1 MGVFIN
7 MMWPCSH
14 SPFSVAAAASDEAYL
29 IQLQKAAQA
38 KRLWEHRH
46 WQVLLHYQPRLWS
59 GGVESQIDD
68 AAFFLSPSGKF
79 DPQAELDATLASF
92 FAPPDQEEGA
102 EHPQC
107 KFIARYQWLKQ
118 ELGFDAEYLPEYAC
132 PQYDDW
138 VAEMDPDAVTLV
150 FPAAYLNNPASMF
163 GHTLLR
169 IDSNKRSTQTR
180 LLDFTVNYAADTQE
194 EPGLSYAMKGLFGGY
209 EGSFSVAPYYAQVK
223 RYGDIENRD
232 IWEYHLN
239 LSHEE
244 VLRMLMHTWELRSA
258 GLDYYFL
265 DENCS
270 YQLLSLLEAA
280 RPSMHLLDQF
290 GLWAIPAD
298 TVRAVA
304 NENDLISSATFR
316 PSRRTV
322 LQARANQLA
331 PTLQNIA
338 KCIGDD
344 QCPVDAVSQRGLS
357 PMDQAKVLELAM
369 EYLGYQYAVQ
379 NEDTAESDPRLM
391 QILTSRSKLDIPP
404 QTPRIEEPP
413 TRPDQGHRS
422 GRAEISYG
430 YENDQQYFQLSLR
443 PALHDLLDPPGG
455 YIDGA
460 EIEFLDAAGRYYVRD
475 DKLVLEYLDFVDIVS
490 IPARGRFI
498 KPFSWKAKVGLS
510 RMQFDDDHRPIVG
523 NINVGAGVSY
533 DFSQNAR
540 SFLFAEAT
548 AVISDRFD
556 DYLDLG
562 AGPSVGVI
570 YELAETWRTALYAR
584 TLAFALD
591 DTCFTYGIAFEQ
603 AIDLTPRTGL
613 RIRLS
618 RQQEFGSP
626 YNSVSVGYVVYF

>member
-59 GGVESQIDD
+59 GGEESQVDD
-68 AAFFLSPSGKF
+68 AAFFLSPSGKY

-118 ELGFDAEYLPEYAC
+118 ELGFDAESLPEYAC
-132 PQYDDW
+132 PQFDDW
-138 VAEMDPDAVTLV
+138 MAEMDPDAVTLV

-169 IDSNKRSTQTR
+169 IDSNKRSSQTR

-194 EPGLSYAMKGLFGGY
+194 ERGLSYAMKGLFGGY
-209 EGSFSVAPYYAQVK
+209 EGSFSVAPYYVQVK

-232 IWEYHLN
+232 IWEYHLT

-290 GLWAIPAD
+290 GLWAVPAD

-304 NENDLISSATFR
+304 NEKDLISSTTFR

-322 LQARANQLA
+322 LQERANQLA
-331 PTLQNIA
+331 PELQNIA
-338 KCIGDD
+338 KCIGEGR
-344 QCPVDAVSQRGLS
+344 CPIDSVSHRGLS
-357 PMDQAKVLELAM
+357 PLDQAKILELAM
-369 EYLGYQYAVQ
+369 EYVGYRYAVQ
-379 NEDTAESDPRLM
+379 KEDTAENDPWLM
-391 QILTSRSKLDIPP
+391 QILTARSKLDIPP
-404 QTPRIEEPP
+404 QRPWIEQPP
-413 TRPDQGHRS
+413 ERPDQGHRS
-422 GRAEISYG
+422 GRAEISTG
-430 YENDQQYFQLSLR
+430 YENDQQFFQLGLR
-443 PALHDLLDPPGG
+443 PALHDLVDPSGG

-460 EIEFLDAAGRYYVRD
+460 KLEFLDAAGRYYVRD
-475 DKLVLEYLDFVDIVS
+475 DKLVLEYLDFVDIMS
-490 IPARGRFI
+490 IPTRDRFI
-498 KPFSWKAKVGLS
+498 KPWSWKVTAGLK
-510 RMQFDDDHRPIVG
+510 RMQFDDDDRPITGQV
-523 NINVGAGVSY
+523 NIGAGLSY
-533 DFSQNAR
+533 EFAQDAR
-540 SFLFAEAT
+540 AFLFAEAM
-548 AVISDRFD
+548 AVVSDRFD
-556 DYLDLG
+556 DYLALG
-562 AGPSVGVI
+562 AGPSGGI
-570 YELAETWRTALYAR
+570 IFELDEKWRMALCAR
-584 TLAFALD
+584 ALGFTLG
-591 DTCFTYGIAFEQ
+591 DTGFTYDIALEQ
-603 AIDLTPRTGL
+603 AIDLTPGTGL
-613 RIRLS
+613 RVRLS

-626 YNSVSVGYVVYF
+626 YNSVSAGYVIYF

>member
-1 MGVFIN
+1 MVVFIN

-14 SPFSVAAAASDEAYL
+14 SSFSVAAAASDEAYL
-29 IQLQKAAQA
+29 LQLQKAAQD

-59 GGVESQIDD
+59 GGIESQVDD
-68 AAFFLSPSGKF
+68 PVFFLSPSGKF

-132 PQYDDW
+132 PQFDDW

-194 EPGLSYAMKGLFGGY
+194 KPGLSYAMKGLFGGY
-209 EGSFSVAPYYAQVK
+209 EGSFSVEPYYAQVK

-304 NENDLISSATFR
+304 NEDDLISFATFR

-322 LQARANQLA
+322 LQARANQLD

-344 QCPVDAVSQRGLS
+344 RCQVDAVTQRGLS
-357 PMDQAKVLELAM
+357 PLDQAKVLELVM
-369 EYLGYQYAVQ
+369 EYKSYRYAVQ
-379 NEDTAESDPRLM
+379 NKDTTGNDSRLM
-391 QILTSRSKLDIPP
+391 QILTYRSKLDVPP

-430 YENDQQYFQLSLR
+430 YENDQHFFQLGLR
-443 PALHDLLDPPGG
+443 PALHDLVDPSGG

-460 EIEFLDAAGRYYVRD
+460 KLEFFDAAGRYYVRD
-475 DKLVLEYLDFVDIVS
+475 DKLVLEYLDFVDIMS
-490 IPARGRFI
+490 IPTRDRFI
-498 KPFSWKAKVGLS
+498 KPWSWKATAGLK
-510 RMQFDDDHRPIVG
+510 RMQFGDDDRPITGQV
-523 NINVGAGVSY
+523 NIGAGLSY
-533 DFSQNAR
+533 EFAQDAR
-540 SFLFAEAT
+540 AFLFAEAM
-548 AVISDRFD
+548 AVVSDRFD
-556 DYLDLG
+556 DYLALG
-562 AGPSVGVI
+562 AGPSGGVI
-570 YELAETWRTALYAR
+570 IELTEKWRMALRGRA
-584 TLAFALD
+584 LAFTLGS
-591 DTCFTYGIAFEQ
+591 TCGSYDISLEQ
-603 AIDLTPRTGL
+603 AIDLAPRTGL
-613 RIRLS
+613 RVRLS

-626 YNSVSVGYVVYF
+626 YNSVSAGYVIYF

>member
-1 MGVFIN
+1 MGVVIN

-14 SPFSVAAAASDEAYL
+14 SPFFVAAAASDEAYL

-59 GGVESQIDD
+59 GGAESQVDD
-68 AAFFLSPSGKF
+68 AAFFLSPSGKY

-118 ELGFDAEYLPEYAC
+118 ELGFDAKYLPEYTC
-132 PQYDDW
+132 PQFDDW
-138 VAEMDPDAVTLV
+138 AAEMDPEAVTLV

-232 IWEYHLN
+232 IWEYHLT

-290 GLWAIPAD
+290 GLWAVPAD

-304 NENDLISSATFR
+304 NEKDLISSTTFR

-322 LQARANQLA
+322 LQERANQLA
-331 PTLQNIA
+331 PELQNIA
-338 KCIGDD
+338 KCIGEDR
-344 QCPVDAVSQRGLS
+344 CPIDSVSHRGLS
-357 PMDQAKVLELAM
+357 PLDQAKILELAM
-369 EYLGYQYAVQ
+369 EYVGYRYAVQ
-379 NEDTAESDPRLM
+379 KEDTAENDPWLM
-391 QILTSRSKLDIPP
+391 QILTARSKLDIPP
-404 QTPRIEEPP
+404 QRPWIQQPP
-413 TRPDQGHRS
+413 ERPDQGHRS

-430 YENDQQYFQLSLR
+430 YENDQPFLQLGLR
-443 PALHDLLDPPGG
+443 PALHDLVDPSGG

-460 EIEFLDAAGRYYVRD
+460 KLEFLDAAGRYYMRD
-475 DKLVLEYLDFVDIVS
+475 DKLVLEYLDFVDIMS
-490 IPARGRFI
+490 IPTRDRFI
-498 KPFSWKAKVGLS
+498 KPWSWKATAGLK
-510 RMQFDDDHRPIVG
+510 RMQFDDDDRPITGQV
-523 NINVGAGVSY
+523 NIGAGLSY
-533 DFSQNAR
+533 EFAQDAR
-540 SFLFAEAT
+540 AFLFAEAM
-548 AVISDRFD
+548 AVVSDCFD
-556 DYLDLG
+556 DYLALG
-562 AGPSVGVI
+562 AGPSGGI
-570 YELAETWRTALYAR
+570 IFELGEKWRMALRGRA
-584 TLAFALD
+584 LAFTLGS
-591 DTCFTYGIAFEQ
+591 TCGSYDISLEQ

-613 RIRLS
+613 RVRLS

-626 YNSVSVGYVVYF
+626 YNSVSAGYVIYF